1 MAECTNRHHAH
12 SEADATPLECP
23 CFTRGSDY
31 NLELLV
37 YHINE
42 ILNGNDDG
50 EGANR
55 EPWGSL
61 RRRLLKLVG
70 DAKR

>member
-1 MAECTNRHHAH
+1 MSNACSSRHHEC
-12 SEADATPLECP
+12 SDLDSTPHECP
-23 CFTRGSDY
+23 CFTRGSDH
-31 NLELLV
+31 NFELLV

-55 EPWGSL
+55 EPL
-61 RRRLLKLVG
+61 
-70 DAKR
+70 